1 MDLNQFSDSQKAIL
15 KQFREAVK
23 DCQLPDSD
31 DSYLVRWL
39 VARGFDIPKA
49 EKMLRTTLE
58 WRRQHRI
65 DHIREEFNP
74 PEVLKKYFSAGL
86 VGRDKLHN
94 PMWVV
99 RYGMSDMKGILR
111 STRKKDYVMYVVYLV
126 ESSIARVNANLEKY
140 KRNADAVVQ
149 STIIFDMEGFSMQ
162 HVTNKQA
169 MDSAVKIIQV
179 YEANYPELL
188 YRVFIVNAP
197 KIFSILFNMIKPFL
211 HERTRSKIQIFSH
224 DAKQWKAAIL
234 ADVIAEELPVSYGGT
249 LTDPDGNPNCIT
261 MVNMGGEVPKS
272 YYFSGKPDTAN
283 KKSLSIS
290 SGSKEHL
297 EFKVDQVGAILKWD
311 FHSEDSDIAFAVY
324 RKQGG
329 ELIPVVPHERVD
341 CDMAA
346 EEGEIH
352 CEETGVYVVEFDNH
366 YSYLR
371 SKKVWYSISVE
382 SASARNLTT
391 IDL

>member
-1 MDLNQFSDSQKAIL
+1 MHNQLTAN
-15 KQFREAVK
+15 E
-23 DCQLPDSD
+23 
-31 DSYLVRWL
+31 
-39 VARGFDIPKA
+39 
-49 EKMLRTTLE
+49 
-58 WRRQHRI
+58 
-65 DHIREEFNP
+65 
-74 PEVLKKYFSAGL
+74 YFPA
-86 VGRDKLHN
+86 
-94 PMWVV
+94 
-99 RYGMSDMKGILR
+99 
-111 STRKKDYVMYVVYLV
+111 
-126 ESSIARVNANLEKY
+126 
-140 KRNADAVVQ
+140 
-149 STIIFDMEGFSMQ
+149 
-162 HVTNKQA
+162 
-169 MDSAVKIIQV
+169 
-179 YEANYPELL
+179 
-188 YRVFIVNAP
+188 AP

-352 CEETGVYVVEFDNH
+352 CEETGVCKLL
-366 YSYLR
+366 S
-371 SKKVWYSISVE
+371 SSI
-382 SASARNLTT
+382 
-391 IDL
+391 